1 MRLNPDFI
9 PGRVKGKQLSKGTLA
24 QELLTKAVKFAI
36 LARPDYILFV
46 KRS

>member
-1 MRLNPDFI
+1 
-9 PGRVKGKQLSKGTLA
+9 VKGKTVEQGTLA